1 MDPDKDT
8 LLQAVTAAATTPAV
22 RPDTTALVRQALAAP
37 EVRTY
42 LEVISAPLLP
52 EPAQPLAEYLRLAL
66 IGVAATFVERNL
78 SPYVAEHVAI
88 VEPLLDDI
96 RAVYAQIE
104 AQHAAYDHEEFR
116 YRAYDYGVHKAHYLD
131 WRLYLSKEMY

>member
-8 LLQAVTAAATTPAV
+8 LLQAVTALPTVPAE
-22 RPDTTALVRQALAAP
+22 RPETTALVRQALAEP
-37 EVRTY
+37 VVQTY
-42 LEVISAPLLP
+42 LEVISAPLVL
-52 EPAQPLAEYLRLAL
+52 ETEQPLAEYLRLAL
-66 IGVAATFVERNL
+66 IGIAATFAERNL

-96 RAVYAQIE
+96 RTVYAQIQ
-104 AQHAAYDHEEFR
+104 AQHVAYDHEEFR

>member
-8 LLQAVTAAATTPAV
+8 LRQAVTGIPAPPAE
-22 RPDTTALVRQALAAP
+22 RPETTALVRQALATPA
-37 EVRTY
+37 VQTY
-42 LEVISAPLLP
+42 LEVLAAPLTPTP
-52 EPAQPLAEYLRLAL
+52 EQPLEEYLRLAL

-78 SPYVAEHVAI
+78 SPYLAEHVAI
-88 VEPLLDDI
+88 VEPLLADI
-96 RAVYAQIE
+96 RAVYAQIQAE
-104 AQHAAYDHEEFR
+104 HATYDHEAFR